1 MMQLLS
7 KQLRESTGGKG
18 FSVLYSD
25 VGPKFYDQ
33 NGGWQSVDG
42 VEIILPSTTT
52 FVDTFPVE
60 NLNIEEA
67 ENCIDEDVQRL
78 KNEFVG
84 IAEKTNLQLIPQHSE
99 LEWATVRDQEAKKHL
114 SLQVSD
120 FVGAKFSSP
129 DGWGYI
135 LWFREY
141 KESSLTVLRLR
152 EPSNDGGLRGLLQ
165 AAVDEAKR
173 SGLSKV
179 TVWAPSPRTEKVTGV
194 QRVTRKTA
202 IPALLYLGEEENVAW
217 QSIEKLGWC

>member
-7 KQLRESTGGKG
+7 KRIQETTGGRG

-33 NGGWQSVDG
+33 NGGWKPVDA

-52 FVDTFPVE
+52 FLDTFPVE
-60 NLNIEEA
+60 ILKIKEAESCIEE
-67 ENCIDEDVQRL
+67 DVRCL

-84 IAEKTNLQLIPQHSE
+84 NAERTTFEMIPQHSE
-99 LEWATVRDQEAKKHL
+99 LEWATIRDQEATKPL
-114 SLQVSD
+114 NLQVSE

-141 KESSLTVLRLR
+141 NESSLTVLRLR
-152 EPSNDGGLRGLLQ
+152 EPSNDAGLRGLLR

-179 TVWAPSPRTEKVTGV
+179 TIWTPSPRTEKVTGSEG
-194 QRVTRKTA
+194 VTRKKA
-202 IPALLYLGEEENVAW
+202 IPALLCPGEEKNVTW
-217 QSIEKLGWC
+217 QRIEKLGWC